1 VNKKH
6 KVQHE
11 FSAKIID
18 KLQPHIPTFIIT
30 TTNSMKFITSM
41 IAILLFSANFV
52 FAGLKQAKYKMEIVP
67 FKFSVNGG
75 VYRSRLAGR
84 TPPKREYKNPAMFV
98 QVYLPFKRSLDYPKY
113 FDGNDSTSVYY
124 DRLFSAVPY
133 AVFHVTEDLG
143 NAAGLGQELSVRI
156 VKRVYAKAQIAIAWT
171 ESQAATNDGLKTGF
185 NFHNY
190 WYVSTFL
197 SRNTAVSVGYTHISN
212 GRVFRP
218 SDSSIFDM
226 LTIGISHSFVKRKK

>member
-1 VNKKH
+1 MSTFVISITDNM
-6 KVQHE
+6 
-11 FSAKIID
+11 KII
-18 KLQPHIPTFIIT
+18 TSIIT
-30 TTNSMKFITSM
+30 
-41 IAILLFSANFV
+41 ILLFSSNFA
-52 FAGLKQAKYKMEIVP
+52 FAGLKKAKYTMEIVP
-67 FKFSVNGG
+67 FKFSLNAG
-75 VYRSRLAGR
+75 VYRSRLAGG
-84 TPPKREYKNPAMFV
+84 TPAKREYNNPAMFV

-113 FDGNDSTSVYY
+113 FDGNDSTSIYY

-156 VKRVYAKAQIAIAWT
+156 TKRVYAKAQIAIAWT

-197 SRNTAVSVGYTHISN
+197 SRNAAVSVGYTHISN

-226 LTIGISHSFVKRKK
+226 LTIGFSYSFKKRKK